1 MKILI
6 ADDHELFLRGLEFIL
21 KSDYPNAQVCL
32 SKNYTEVFEQLEKN
46 TDFDLIVTDLA
57 MPGANW
63 LEALKKIHD
72 MAKDTPIV
80 IISAV
85 FDKEIVQKT
94 LEVGVSGYIPKSS
107 SNAVMLSAINL
118 VLAGGV
124 YIPHELLNNE
134 IDNKEITQEFQKLKT
149 FNDSEKNNETAANKK
164 RLTPR
169 QIEVVRA
176 IARGLSNKMIAY
188 ELGLTEGTVKVHVT
202 VILKVLGVTNRVAA
216 VMEAVK
222 QGYVSKNEVNL

>member
-6 ADDHELFLRGLEFIL
+6 ADDHELFLKGLEFIL
-21 KSDYPNAQVCL
+21 KSDFKDSQIELC
-32 SKNYTEVFEQLEKN
+32 KNYTEIFTKLEQSAE
-46 TDFDLIVTDLA
+46 FDLILTDLA

-63 LEALKKIHD
+63 FEALSKIHS

-94 LEVGVSGYIPKSS
+94 LEIGVSGYIPKSS
-107 SNAVMLSAINL
+107 PNAVILGAINL

-124 YIPHELLNNE
+124 YIPHELLNNDL
-134 IDNKEITQEFQKLKT
+134 DNSEITQEFKKLKLLSDADET
-149 FNDSEKNNETAANKK
+149 PKEKRKK
-164 RLTPR
+164 LTPR
-169 QIEVVRA
+169 QVDVVRA
-176 IARGLSNKMIAY
+176 IARGLSNKVIAY

-202 VILKVLGVTNRVAA
+202 VILKVLGVTNRTAA
-216 VMEAVK
+216 VLEAVK
-222 QGYVSKNEVNL
+222 QGYIQKDEVNL

>member
-6 ADDHELFLRGLEFIL
+6 ADDHELFLKGLEFIL
-21 KSDYPNAQVCL
+21 QSEYPDANIVLA
-32 SKNYTEVFEQLEKN
+32 KDYTEIFEQLKKN
-46 TDFDLIVTDLA
+46 TDFDLIITDLA

-63 LEALKKIHD
+63 LEALQHIHSL
-72 MAKDTPIV
+72 AKDVPIV

-85 FDKEIVQKT
+85 FDKEIVRKT
-94 LEVGVSGYIPKSS
+94 IEVGVSGYIPKSS

-118 VLAGGV
+118 VKAGGV
-124 YIPHELLNNE
+124 YIPHELLNDE
-134 IDNKEITQEFQKLKT
+134 TDNKEIAGEFRKLKIMT
-149 FNDSEKNNETAANKK
+149 EANHASEAKK
-164 RLTPR
+164 KLTPR
-169 QIEVVRA
+169 QVDVVRA

-222 QGYVSKNEVNL
+222 QGYITSDDVNL

>member
-6 ADDHELFLRGLEFIL
+6 ADDHELFLKGLEFIL
-21 KSDYPNAQVCL
+21 KSDFKDAQIELC
-32 SKNYTEVFEQLEKN
+32 KNYNEIFAKLEQN

-63 LEALKKIHD
+63 FEALGTIHS
-72 MAKDTPIV
+72 MAKDTPII

-94 LEVGVSGYIPKSS
+94 LEIGVSGYIPKSS
-107 SNAVMLSAINL
+107 SNAVILGAINL

-124 YIPHELLNNE
+124 YIPHELLNN
-134 IDNKEITQEFQKLKT
+134 DTGNNEITQEFQKLKSL
-149 FNDSEKNNETAANKK
+149 SELGEAPREKRKK
-164 RLTPR
+164 LTPR
-169 QIEVVRA
+169 QVDVVRA
-176 IARGLSNKMIAY
+176 IARGLSNKVIAY

-202 VILKVLGVTNRVAA
+202 VILKVLGVTNRTAA
-216 VMEAVK
+216 VLEAVK
-222 QGYVSKNEVNL
+222 QGYIKKEEVNL